1 MAAKIA
7 ASLLAADF
15 SHLADDIK
23 RAENSGIDW
32 IHYDVMD
39 GSFVRNIS
47 FGEPV
52 LKSVSSLITLP
63 IDAHLMIV
71 DPIRYIDNY
80 SDLGVDGITFH
91 FEAAADTQAVI
102 DKIRSRGKR
111 VGLSIKPAT
120 PVSMI
125 LPYIHCVDM
134 ILVMTV
140 EPGFGGQVFLPET
153 LHKVKEVREYIDSNN
168 LDVLIQVDGG
178 INERTAKLTLE
189 SGADVLVSGS
199 YIFNA
204 DKMSE
209 AVQSLKAT
217 SSN

>member
-1 MAAKIA
+1 METKIA

-15 SHLADDIK
+15 AHLADDIK
-23 RAENSGIDW
+23 RAENSGVDW

-52 LKSVSSLITLP
+52 LKSVSKLITLP

-71 DPIRYIDNY
+71 DPIRYIDHY
-80 SDLGVDGITFH
+80 AELGVDGITFH
-91 FEAAADTQAVI
+91 FEAAADTMAVI

-111 VGLSIKPAT
+111 VGVSIKPAT

-125 LPYIHCVDM
+125 LPYLYSVDM
-134 ILVMTV
+134 VLVMTV

-153 LHKVKEVREYIDSNN
+153 LHKVRELRDIIDRRK

-178 INERTAKLTLE
+178 INEKTAVKVRE
-189 SGADVLVSGS
+189 AGADVLVSGS
-199 YIFNA
+199 YIFKA
-204 DKMSE
+204 DNMSA
-209 AVQSLKAT
+209 AVESLR
-217 SSN
+217 

>member
-209 AVQSLKAT
+209 AVQSLKTT

>member
-1 MAAKIA
+1 MKTIIA

-15 SHLADDIK
+15 AHLADDIK
-23 RAENSGIDW
+23 RAEASGVDW

-39 GSFVRNIS
+39 GAFVRNIS

-52 LKSVSSLITLP
+52 LKSVAKLITLP
-63 IDAHLMIV
+63 IDAHLMIT

-80 SDLGVDGITFH
+80 AELGVDGITVH
-91 FEAAADTQAVI
+91 YEAAADIKAVI
-102 DKIRSRGKR
+102 DKIKSRKLR
-111 VGLSIKPAT
+111 AGLSVKPAT
-120 PVSMI
+120 SVSDI
-125 LPYIHCVDM
+125 IPYLKGLDM
-134 ILVMTV
+134 VLVMTV

-153 LHKVKEVREYIDSNN
+153 LNKVKELRKYIDENG

-178 INERTAKLTLE
+178 INKSTSAMVRE

-204 DKMSE
+204 EDMSA
-209 AVQSLKAT
+209 AVSSLR
-217 SSN
+217 